1 MAAEPMRSVE
11 DALDAILATA
21 RLTGTERRPVD
32 RCRGRVLAEHRM
44 TAAVDV
50 PPFANSSMDG
60 FALRAADTP
69 GSLRL
74 VGEVA
79 AGSASLPDVLPG
91 STVRIMTGAPLP
103 PGADAVAPLEVVTEG
118 PDGVAVPGV
127 EAGAYVRAAGH
138 DTHAGD
144 VVELPPGPLGPGAIA
159 VLASL
164 GLGEAEVRKPP
175 RVAVLSTGDEL
186 RAPGEPLL
194 LGQIHDANGVAL
206 AAAIEEAGG
215 EVSAML
221 RAPDDPARI
230 EELLRSAAQS
240 ADLLVAS
247 GGVSVGRYDH
257 VRDVIQK
264 LGRLDFWRIR
274 MQPGKPLA
282 FGRVGDVPVIGL
294 PGNPVSALVTFELF
308 ARPLI
313 RRMLGLMGSG
323 RVILPATACERM
335 PKDEQRR
342 AYLRVRLSPG
352 SGGLEARP
360 AGGQASSQLRPLA
373 DADALLIVPEGEPAA
388 EPGRTYDALI
398 LGSVA

>member
-1 MAAEPMRSVE
+1 
-11 DALDAILATA
+11 
-21 RLTGTERRPVD
+21 
-32 RCRGRVLAEHRM
+32 
-44 TAAVDV
+44 
-50 PPFANSSMDG
+50 
-60 FALRAADTP
+60 
-69 GSLRL
+69 
-74 VGEVA
+74 
-79 AGSASLPDVLPG
+79 
-91 STVRIMTGAPLP
+91 MTGAPLP

-194 LGQIHDANGVAL
+194 PGQIHDANGVAL

-313 RRMLGLMGSG
+313 RRMLGLMGNG

-352 SGGLEARP
+352 NGGLEARP

-388 EPGRTYDALI
+388 EPGRTYNALI
-398 LGSVA
+398 LGSVV